1 MKNRFL
7 IFLKANQGKELF
19 EIMVLIPFTIFL
31 ILYTT
36 INVVCYVI
44 RSNVE
49 DITTDYA
56 RSAVT
61 ERTFYDALC
70 SMASEVKT
78 TMPEDLDEESIIGTT
93 VTILEIKIISKD
105 GTKEAS
111 LSFSNNPDET
121 TYFTNL
127 ISFKNNVPSFH
138 FNISESFKNEYIA
151 VNDLWEKGNYLIIK
165 TQKSVIPIINEV
177 SKVTI
182 YNAST
187 RESTTFDYGMSG
199 LINCTVT
206 SMIIS

>member
-1 MKNRFL
+1 MKNKFL
-7 IFLKANQGKELF
+7 NFLKAKQGKELF

-36 INVVCYVI
+36 INIICYVTK
-44 RSNVE
+44 SNVE
-49 DITTDYA
+49 DISTDYA

-61 ERTFYDALC
+61 ERTLYDALC
-70 SMASEVKT
+70 SIASEVKK
-78 TMPEDLDEESIIGTT
+78 TMPDNLDEESIIGTT
-93 VTILEIKIISKD
+93 VTILEISIISND
-105 GTKEAS
+105 GTQKATLE
-111 LSFSNNPDET
+111 FSDNPDET

-127 ISFKNNVPSFH
+127 VSFRNNVPSFN
-138 FNISESFKNEYIA
+138 FNISQNFKNKYTA
-151 VNDLWEKGNYLIIK
+151 LNDLWVKGNYITIK
-165 TQKSVIPIINEV
+165 TQKSVLPIINEV